1 MTKGSDPWDELRALG
16 RERALL
22 ESLSAV
28 LAWDEETT
36 MPPGGAAHR
45 SQQQA
50 LLAGLLHQSDASPR
64 LAELLDALEGQARG
78 EIEVATVRFAR
89 ARWQRARRVPRSLTE
104 ELARVT
110 TMAQEAWRDA
120 RARNDFAIFEP
131 WLDSVVRLKR
141 DEAASLDPRRGAWD
155 VLLDEHEPGLT
166 ERALTAVLAPLE
178 TALQRLLS
186 TVLGRP
192 RPDARALLERPVS
205 EAAQAE
211 LALEVAKAV
220 GFDESRGRL
229 DIAAAHPST
238 IAIGPGDVRMTTRL
252 GAGDNTATLFCT
264 LHEMGHW
271 LYDTQLLADSWGGP
285 AGETLSSGLHE
296 SQARLFE
303 AVVGRGRAFWTW
315 CLPRLRRAYGGFDDV
330 SLDEMLAALGRVE
343 RAPLRIGADEV
354 SYNLHVVIRCRLE
367 SALLSGDLPVGQLP
381 GAWRGEYERT
391 LGLVPADD
399 NQGCLQDGHWA
410 AGMFGYFP
418 TYALGNLAAAQFY
431 EAANAAEPDLEQAL
445 ARGDFGP
452 LRDWLRRE
460 VHVHGSTRGLFE
472 RVKIATGDDLSIAPL
487 VRSLEA
493 RYLAAPPPRE
503 G

>member
-1 MTKGSDPWDELRALG
+1 MRKGSDPWDELRALAH
-16 RERALL
+16 ERALL

-45 SQQQA
+45 SHQQA
-50 LLAGLLHQSDASPR
+50 LLAGLIHQRDTAPR
-64 LAELLDALEGQARG
+64 MADLLNALEGQATG
-78 EIEVATVRFAR
+78 ELEVATLRLLR
-89 ARWQRARRVPRSLTE
+89 SRQERARRVPRSLTE

-110 TMAQEAWRDA
+110 TLAQDAWREA
-120 RARNDFAIFEP
+120 RSRNDFAVFEP
-131 WLDSVVRLKR
+131 WLENVVRLKR
-141 DEAASLDPRRGAWD
+141 DEAASLDPRRAPWD
-155 VLLDEHEPGLT
+155 MLLDEHEPGLA
-166 ERALTAVLAPLE
+166 ERELTALLAPLE
-178 TALQRLLS
+178 TALQGLLS
-186 TVLGRP
+186 TMLGRP

-205 EAAQAE
+205 EAAQAA
-211 LALEVAKAV
+211 LALEVARAV

-238 IAIGPGDVRMTTRL
+238 IAIGPGDVRMTTRF

-271 LYDTQLLADSWGGP
+271 LYDSQLPADGWGSP

-303 AVVGRGRAFWTW
+303 AVVGRGRPFWTW
-315 CLPRLRRAYGGFDDV
+315 CLPRLRLAYGGFDDV
-330 SLDEMLAALGRVE
+330 SLDQMLAAQCRVE

-354 SYNLHVVIRCRLE
+354 TYNLHVVIRCRLE
-367 SALLSGDLPVGQLP
+367 SALLSGDLRVGELP
-381 GAWRGEYERT
+381 NAWRGEYERT

-431 EAANAAEPDLEQAL
+431 EAAKAAEPDLEHAL
-445 ARGDFGP
+445 ERGDFGP
-452 LRDWLRRE
+452 LREWLRVQ

-472 RVKIATGDDLSIAPL
+472 RLKIATGEELSIAPL
-487 VRSLEA
+487 LQSLKA
-493 RYLAAPPPRE
+493 RYL
-503 G
+503 